1 MVSKNSRISEKRR
14 VRNQKRISNI
24 INDKKMKRESILAN
38 TLEGQINKNIT
49 YENNKT
55 KVLEELKELF
65 EIKNSYV
72 IIDNSEYLQNYINP
86 FYRFFI
92 RN

>member
-38 TLEGQINKNIT
+38 TLEGQINKNFT
-49 YENNKT
+49 NENNKT

>member
-1 MVSKNSRISEKRR
+1 MTPK
-14 VRNQKRISNI
+14 
-24 INDKKMKRESILAN
+24 
-38 TLEGQINKNIT
+38 NKNFT